1 MKFFNRFFIL
11 GLVMSLGLNYTCA
24 AQKIFILAKDATNE
38 PVQGG
43 STNPAF
49 LNQIEAVSFGQ
60 QSTGCPLFTPSSC
73 LVTTGEFILNM
84 AINKSIIQFKKGLYS
99 RENWKSVVISFATA
113 TNEVYYQIKLK
124 DVFITGVSE
133 AVNGALGEVQIKF
146 DPTKITWENPDT
158 GAGFEHE
165 RSIIL

>member
-1 MKFFNRFFIL
+1 MKIFNRFFIFC
-11 GLVMSLGLNYTCA
+11 LVMSLGFNYTCS
-24 AQKIFILAKDATNE
+24 AQKIFILAKDAKDN
-38 PVQGG
+38 PVEGG

-60 QSTGCPLFTPSSC
+60 QSTGCPLFTPSAC
-73 LVTTGEFILNM
+73 VVTTGEFIINM

-99 RENWKSVVISFATA
+99 REKWKSVVISFASA
-113 TNEVYYQIKLK
+113 TNEVYYQIKLE
-124 DVFITGVSE
+124 DVFLTGVSE
-133 AVNGALGEVQIKF
+133 AVNGTLGEVQIKF

-158 GAGFEHE
+158 GASFEHE